1 MSKFISSDFADYAAK
16 ELNFSLQVCLKACI
30 SNDPRRV
37 AEIGKRL
44 DDLEMQTREAFN
56 SLKELNKRRA
66 KVKGLQSQE
75 ARDVQALRL
84 LLSLEELNMAMRA
97 RYEQA
102 LRALKRRGRERYEH
116 E

>member
-1 MSKFISSDFADYAAK
+1 MSKFISSDIADRAAK

-37 AEIGKRL
+37 AEIGARL
-44 DDLEMQTREAFN
+44 DDLEMQKREAFDCIR
-56 SLKELNKRRA
+56 ELNERRL
-66 KVKGLQSQE
+66 KTKNNGT

-84 LLSLEELNMAMRA
+84 LLSIEDLTMMMRA

-102 LRALKRRGRERYEH
+102 LRELNAMNREVHH
-116 E
+116 EFE

>member
-1 MSKFISSDFADYAAK
+1 MSRFISSDIADRAAK

-37 AEIGKRL
+37 AEIGARL
-44 DDLEMQTREAFN
+44 DDLEMQKREAFECIR
-56 SLKELNKRRA
+56 ELNARRMKT
-66 KVKGLQSQE
+66 KVERE

-84 LLSLEELNMAMRA
+84 LLALDDLTMMMRA
-97 RYEQA
+97 RYERA
-102 LRALKRRGRERYEH
+102 CRELRKEARHEH

>member
-1 MSKFISSDFADYAAK
+1 MSRFISSDIADRAAK

-37 AEIGKRL
+37 SEIGARL
-44 DDLEMQTREAFN
+44 DDLEVQKREAFECIR
-56 SLKELNKRRA
+56 ELNARRMKT
-66 KVKGLQSQE
+66 KVERE

-84 LLSLEELNMAMRA
+84 LLALDDLTMMMRA
-97 RYEQA
+97 RYERA
-102 LRALKRRGRERYEH
+102 CRELRKEARHEH

>member
-1 MSKFISSDFADYAAK
+1 MSRFISSDIADRAAK

-37 AEIGKRL
+37 SEIGARL
-44 DDLEMQTREAFN
+44 DDLEMQKREAFECIR
-56 SLKELNKRRA
+56 ELNARRMKT
-66 KVKGLQSQE
+66 KVERE

-84 LLSLEELNMAMRA
+84 LLALDDLTMMMRA
-97 RYEQA
+97 HYERA
-102 LRALKRRGRERYEH
+102 CRELRKEARHEH

>member
-1 MSKFISSDFADYAAK
+1 MSRFISSDIADRAAK

-37 AEIGKRL
+37 AEIGARL
-44 DDLEMQTREAFN
+44 DDLEMQKREAFECIR
-56 SLKELNKRRA
+56 ELNERRLKA
-66 KVKGLQSQE
+66 KNNGN

-84 LLSLEELNMAMRA
+84 LLSIEDLTMMMRA

-102 LRALKRRGRERYEH
+102 LRELNAMNREVRH
-116 E
+116 EFE

>member
-1 MSKFISSDFADYAAK
+1 MSRFISSDIADRAAK

-37 AEIGKRL
+37 SEIGARL
-44 DDLEMQTREAFN
+44 DDLEMQKREAFECIR
-56 SLKELNKRRA
+56 ELNARRMKT
-66 KVKGLQSQE
+66 KVERE

-84 LLSLEELNMAMRA
+84 LLALDDLTMMMRA
-97 RYEQA
+97 RYERA
-102 LRALKRRGRERYEH
+102 CCELRKEARHEH

>member
-1 MSKFISSDFADYAAK
+1 MSRSISSDIADRAAK

-37 AEIGKRL
+37 SEIGARL
-44 DDLEMQTREAFN
+44 DDLEMQKREAFECIR
-56 SLKELNKRRA
+56 ELNARRMKT
-66 KVKGLQSQE
+66 KVERE

-84 LLSLEELNMAMRA
+84 LLALDDLTMMMRA
-97 RYEQA
+97 RYERA
-102 LRALKRRGRERYEH
+102 CRELRKEARHEH